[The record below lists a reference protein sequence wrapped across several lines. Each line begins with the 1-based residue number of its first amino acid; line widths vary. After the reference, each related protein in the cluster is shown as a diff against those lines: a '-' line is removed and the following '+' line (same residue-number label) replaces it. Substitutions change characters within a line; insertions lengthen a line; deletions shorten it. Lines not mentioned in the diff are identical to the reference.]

1 LGNKTVNFKDIT
13 IKVPAE
19 DGDFLKTGF
28 VAGGT
33 MNFDNC
39 VFEGQVTLN
48 GGATWTFNK
57 CKFGGA
63 DSGAYPSFVYG
74 ATKVTFND
82 CSFSGVD
89 RAAKI
94 YGTGG
99 VIDVEYNNCTFTSTT
114 SNKYAVNINA
124 SYATT
129 KVALNGCS
137 QTGTPGLYLVE
148 GTKATVWVDGVQQ

>member
-1 LGNKTVNFKDIT
+1 M
-13 IKVPAE
+13 VPAE

-28 VAGGT
+28 VAAGT

-48 GGATWTFNK
+48 GSATWTFNK
-57 CKFGGA
+57 CEFGGA
-63 DSGAYPSFVYG
+63 DNGAYASFVY
-74 ATKVTFND
+74 
-82 CSFSGVD
+82 
-89 RAAKI
+89 AAKI

-99 VIDVEYNNCTFTSTT
+99 AIDVEYNNCTFTSTT
-114 SNKYAVNINA
+114 SNKYAVNIDA

-137 QTGTPGLYLVE
+137 QTGMPGLYAVV
-148 GTKATVWVDGVQQ
+148 GTEATVWVNGVQQ

>member
-1 LGNKTVNFKDIT
+1 MKLIKDERFGLERALYNSKN
-13 IKVPAE
+13 IKLE
-19 DGDFLKTGF
+19 
-28 VAGGT
+28 
-33 MNFDNC
+33 NC
-39 VFEGQVTLN
+39 RFEGQATLN
-48 GGATWTFNK
+48 GAANWTFND
-57 CKFGGA
+57 CEFVSSE
-63 DSGAYPSFVYG
+63 SGAYASFVYA
-74 ATKVTFND
+74 ATKATFTD

-137 QTGTPGLYLVE
+137 QTGTPGLYLVD
-148 GTKATVWVDGVQQ
+148 GTKATVWVNGVQQ